1 VNNNNNN
8 NNGNDNSIGSDG
20 RNFSG
25 VKSTKNDNKADDID
39 QVSISLIPFSSAP
52 TKTPKKL
59 ERLSLKNL
67 SQRDLKFA
75 IEARSLTKRGANSKR
90 FLPCLPNIRLCW

>member
-1 VNNNNNN
+1 VNNN

-20 RNFSG
+20 GNFSG

-39 QVSISLIPFSSAP
+39 QVSISLILFSSA
-52 TKTPKKL
+52 PKKL

-67 SQRDLKFA
+67 SQPDLKFA